1 MSRAKRT
8 RVEIYADVLNVLR
21 AQDGGC
27 RITRLAYASNM
38 PLDRM
43 NDLANEMISH
53 GLVSKRP
60 DDPRMYT
67 ITARGIE
74 FLEAFKK
81 LFMFLE

>member
-8 RVEIYADVLNVLR
+8 RIEIYADVLRILR
-21 AQDGGC
+21 VQDGGC

-43 NDLANEMISH
+43 NALANEMISH

-60 DDPRMYT
+60 DDPRMYI

-74 FLEAFKK
+74 FLDAFKK
-81 LFMFLE
+81 LFIFLE